1 LSKQNEPLAVAL
13 ASSPGSVTA
22 VIMMTGKGE
31 ARDASNR
38 LSSNPLMP
46 GMTGIELY
54 ACLIE
59 AGQEIP
65 TILVTAYPD
74 EAIRARALKDGI
86 ACYLFKPFDDND
98 LMDCI
103 RKAVEGAKPPAGN
116 S

>member
-1 LSKQNEPLAVAL
+1 MAL
-13 ASSPGSVTA
+13 ASSPGSLTA

-38 LSSNPLMP
+38 LSSNPRMP
-46 GMTGIELY
+46 RMTGIELY

-59 AGQEIP
+59 AGHKIP

-86 ACYLFKPFDDND
+86 ACYLLKPFDDND
-98 LMDCI
+98 LMDCV
-103 RKAVEGAKPPAGN
+103 RRAVEGGKPPAN